1 MVKYIDIRI
10 GQEIYMKPKNTEE
23 KLSLYSEATLKR
35 LVLAAT
41 TMYFVILIWAL
52 VLKLGNESIL
62 TNLYTNLKDMTLRE
76 RILWDLVPF
85 NYRGEGIYRT
95 KIIMDTVFNC
105 FVFAPFG
112 VAFGYLF
119 KKTNILRDTA
129 LCLGLSLLI
138 ELIQLATMLGNP
150 ATEDLITNVAGYFI
164 GFALYKLLFARL
176 SVKNSVRV
184 LAVVCVLFGAATVY
198 AIFTTAD
205 AAELIYKIVTKTL

>member
-1 MVKYIDIRI
+1 
-10 GQEIYMKPKNTEE
+10 MKLKNTEE
-23 KLSLYSEATLKR
+23 KHSLYSEAALKR
-35 LVLAAT
+35 FVSAAT
-41 TMYFVILIWAL
+41 IMYFLILVWAL
-52 VLKLGNESIL
+52 VLKLGNESLLI
-62 TNLYTNLKDMTLRE
+62 NNYTNLKSMTLRE

-85 NYRGEGIYRT
+85 NYRGEGLYRT

-138 ELIQLATMLGNP
+138 ELTQLATTLGNP

-176 SVKNSVRV
+176 SVKNSVRF
-184 LAVVCVLFGAATVY
+184 LAVICIVFGAALIY
-198 AIFTTAD
+198 AITTTAA
-205 AAELIYKIVTKTL
+205 AAETICKIVTRTL